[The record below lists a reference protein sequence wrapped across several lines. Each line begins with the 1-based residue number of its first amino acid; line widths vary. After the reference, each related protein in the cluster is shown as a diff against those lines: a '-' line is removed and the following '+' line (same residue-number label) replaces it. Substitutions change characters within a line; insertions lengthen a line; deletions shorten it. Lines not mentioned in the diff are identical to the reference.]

1 MKLRTFIPVSIIAL
15 MLVGAFSGMHSYKT
29 QNPADYISFTV
40 SYMTAYDEANDSAEY
55 GATVYEYN
63 LQSKEVSEV
72 FSFPYNTH
80 YPLGVYDKKTNS
92 VYYTKEKNNNSY
104 KNQRRGGDQ
113 IYVYNLTTGSDTML
127 TEDLLAVNHIV
138 PVDGAVFFV
147 AARESNASSLS
158 LGKID
163 LSDGSIK
170 YWDEAD
176 TASTRT
182 ISVDKIK
189 KRIYVAIYDTEEED
203 IAITRDVTDHA
214 TPEYTIYSFD
224 YNLGDKREMLHEAN
238 MAIQA
243 LYAMDNR
250 LLYRADDTISPL
262 PDTTTISEVIDLNDM
277 KVLFQSDT
285 QFPQRGSFTRD
296 KKGVYMLETIG
307 EDEGIYYYDFETR
320 EYTPIIKSDFGSVAN
335 FQLMYQDEKSR

>member
-1 MKLRTFIPVSIIAL
+1 MKLRTFIPVSIIVL

-40 SYMTAYDEANDSAEY
+40 SYMTAYDEANDLLSM
-55 GATVYEYN
+55 TVYEYN

-189 KRIYVAIYDTEEED
+189 NV
-203 IAITRDVTDHA
+203 
-214 TPEYTIYSFD
+214 YTW
-224 YNLGDKREMLHEAN
+224 
-238 MAIQA
+238 
-243 LYAMDNR
+243 LYMTLKKKI
-250 LLYRADDTISPL
+250 LL
-262 PDTTTISEVIDLNDM
+262 
-277 KVLFQSDT
+277 
-285 QFPQRGSFTRD
+285 
-296 KKGVYMLETIG
+296 
-307 EDEGIYYYDFETR
+307 
-320 EYTPIIKSDFGSVAN
+320 
-335 FQLMYQDEKSR
+335 